1 MIVLDTNVLS
11 VVMHPKRS
19 EAVSRWF
26 KKQPAES
33 LWITAI
39 TIFEA
44 SFGIEQ
50 VDEAKRRHAL
60 RAAFDAAVG
69 DVLQGRILSF
79 DAAAAYEAAKLVAD
93 RRRRNRTVELR
104 DTQIAGIV
112 RARKATLATRNT
124 RDFADAGVPL
134 VDPWRVRAD

>member
-11 VVMHPKRS
+11 VLMHAKCP
-19 EAVSRWF
+19 EPVTRWF
-26 KKQPAES
+26 KSQPSES

-50 VDEAKRRHAL
+50 VDDAKRRHAL
-60 RAAFDAAVG
+60 RTAFDAAVG
-69 DVLQGRILSF
+69 DVLQGRILNF
-79 DAAAAYEAAKLVAD
+79 DAAAAYEAARLVAD

-112 RARKATLATRNT
+112 RARKATLATRNI
-124 RDFADAGVPL
+124 RDFADAGIPL
-134 VDPWRVRAD
+134 IDPWTAHA